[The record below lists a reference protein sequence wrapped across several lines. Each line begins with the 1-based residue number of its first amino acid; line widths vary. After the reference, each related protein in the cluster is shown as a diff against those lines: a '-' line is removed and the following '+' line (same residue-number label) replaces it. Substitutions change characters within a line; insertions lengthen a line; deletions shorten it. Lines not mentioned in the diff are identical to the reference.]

1 MDYYKRL
8 GVDKSASPEE
18 LKRAYKKLAMK
29 HHPDKGG
36 DQKMFQEI
44 NEAYDTLKD
53 PDKKA
58 HYDAPPRP
66 EMNFNSQNMN
76 DIFGAFF
83 HQGRRVQRRNQDV
96 TINVNVNLE
105 DVIQGKNIIGRYQL
119 RSGEEVVA
127 NIHVPAGIESG
138 QILQLAGLGD
148 NYFKQLPR
156 GNLLA
161 KINVKSHPK
170 YVRDRLHLRTFCS
183 INVLELI
190 LGTETTIDKLGGG
203 TIAIKIPPGTHP
215 GTILSIPGYGI
226 KDYKTQRTGN
236 VYVEIKGTTPKLD
249 RYEDLDRIR
258 QLNDEL
264 NSRT

>member
-83 HQGRRVQRRNQDV
+83 
-96 TINVNVNLE
+96 
-105 DVIQGKNIIGRYQL
+105 IQGKNIIGRYQL

-236 VYVEIKGTTPKLD
+236 VYVEVKGTTPKLD

>member
-8 GVDKSASPEE
+8 GVDKSASPDD

-36 DQKMFQEI
+36 DQRTFQEI

-53 PDKKA
+53 PAKKSE
-58 HYDAPPRP
+58 YDAPPRP

-76 DIFGAFF
+76 DIFGSFF
-83 HQGRRVQRRNQDV
+83 QQGRRVQRRNQDV
-96 TINVNVNLE
+96 TINVTVSLE
-105 DVIQGKNIIGRYQL
+105 DIIEGKNIVGRYRL
-119 RSGEEVVA
+119 RNGEEVVA
-127 NIHVPAGIESG
+127 NIHVPAGIEGG
-138 QILQLAGLGD
+138 QILQLRGLGD
-148 NYFKQLPR
+148 NFYQQLPR
-156 GNLLA
+156 GDLFA
-161 KINVKSHPK
+161 KINVRNHPK

-183 INVLELI
+183 INVLALI
-190 LGTETTIDKLGGG
+190 LGTEIDLETLDKKRIKL
-203 TIAIKIPPGTHP
+203 KIPKGTNP

-236 VYVEIKGTTPKLD
+236 MYVEVKGTTPKLD